1 MPLRTVRFASIL
13 ARAIFAA
20 ALLAACSSQSA
31 STTPPTAG
39 APGTIVGDDGAFA
52 LTPLAPVT
60 TFPGAVI
67 GESNVFDP
75 AFGDYPGGGNG
86 QPVSGVPCRVTMF
99 INRYHVHVYLGIIDR
114 GKHIALPYAIGMLD
128 PGAPQNGFVET
139 AGCYYFLHT
148 HDSSGIV
155 HIEAPQDLPLT
166 DSIYTLSRLLKV
178 WGLKLSS
185 TGLGP
190 VHGELHAFVGNVPLK
205 QTVVSAYREFKGDP
219 NDIKLKSHEVIWL
232 EFGKK
237 YFTAAKLPPVTFYM
251 EY

>member
-75 AFGDYPGGGNG
+75 AFGDYPGAETDNRLAA
-86 QPVSGVPCRVTMF
+86 CR
-99 INRYHVHVYLGIIDR
+99 
-114 GKHIALPYAIGMLD
+114 
-128 PGAPQNGFVET
+128 
-139 AGCYYFLHT
+139 AG
-148 HDSSGIV
+148 
-155 HIEAPQDLPLT
+155 
-166 DSIYTLSRLLKV
+166 
-178 WGLKLSS
+178 
-185 TGLGP
+185 
-190 VHGELHAFVGNVPLK
+190 
-205 QTVVSAYREFKGDP
+205 
-219 NDIKLKSHEVIWL
+219 
-232 EFGKK
+232 
-237 YFTAAKLPPVTFYM
+237 
-251 EY
+251 